1 MGMGPHVLPPLDA
14 VGVDG
19 RLVRVRVRVRV
30 GVGLGLGLGLGG
42 ADGRL
47 VASVVAVAQVERL
60 EHAGVDAHQPLGRA
74 GAGVEVFRLG
84 LALGFG

>member
-14 VGVDG
+14 VGV
-19 RLVRVRVRVRV
+19 
-30 GVGLGLGLGLGG
+30 
-42 ADGRL
+42 DGRL

-84 LALGFG
+84 LALGLC

>member
-19 RLVRVRVRVRV
+19 RLV
-30 GVGLGLGLGLGG
+30 
-42 ADGRL
+42 
-47 VASVVAVAQVERL
+47 ASVVVVAQVERL
-60 EHAGVDAHQPLGRA
+60 EHASVDTHQPLGRA

>member
-19 RLVRVRVRVRV
+19 RLV
-30 GVGLGLGLGLGG
+30 
-42 ADGRL
+42 
-47 VASVVAVAQVERL
+47 ASVVAIAQVERL

-74 GAGVEVFRLG
+74 GVGVEVFRLW
-84 LALGFG
+84 LASG

>member
-1 MGMGPHVLPPLDA
+1 MGMGPHMLPPLDA

-19 RLVRVRVRVRV
+19 RLV
-30 GVGLGLGLGLGG
+30 
-42 ADGRL
+42 
-47 VASVVAVAQVERL
+47 ASVVVVAQVERL

-84 LALGFG
+84 LALGLG

>member
-14 VGVDG
+14 VGV
-19 RLVRVRVRVRV
+19 
-30 GVGLGLGLGLGG
+30 
-42 ADGRL
+42 DGRL